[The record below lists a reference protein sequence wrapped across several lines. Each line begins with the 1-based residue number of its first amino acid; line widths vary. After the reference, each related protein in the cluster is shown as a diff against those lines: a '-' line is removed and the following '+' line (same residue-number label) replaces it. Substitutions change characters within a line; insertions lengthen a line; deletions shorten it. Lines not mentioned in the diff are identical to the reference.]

1 MSTSATDAAAV
12 AGALADDA
20 RRSAFAAVQLGATTL
35 DAVCQATGLNA
46 AQAGKALGKLAETGL
61 VVQRDGALV
70 VDGAAIQSAAR
81 AALSRPASTEHADAP
96 AEARK
101 VLTAFV
107 QDGRLTSIPS
117 SHGKRLVILDWLAQL
132 FEPGRRYSEQM
143 VNLLLGQRHA
153 DTAALRR
160 YLVDEEFLTR
170 EDGIYWRSGG
180 TVDPPTDAAGSGP
193 G

>member
-20 RRSAFAAVQLGATTL
+20 RRAAFAAVQLGARTL
-35 DAVCQATGLNA
+35 DAVCQATGLNP
-46 AQAGKALGKLAETGL
+46 AQAGKALGKLAEVGL

-70 VDGAAIQSAAR
+70 VDGSAIQAAAR

-107 QDGRLTSIPS
+107 QDGRLTSIPT

>member
-1 MSTSATDAAAV
+1 MR
-12 AGALADDA
+12 ALLWILLGLVIG
-20 RRSAFAAVQLGATTL
+20 AFAAISVA
-35 DAVCQATGLNA
+35 NA
-46 AQAGKALGKLAETGL
+46 LQAG
-61 VVQRDGALV
+61 
-70 VDGAAIQSAAR
+70 SAVHKGVMH
-81 AALSRPASTEHADAP
+81 LMKYHVG
-96 AEARK
+96 EARK